1 MTIAR
6 SVLKTGR
13 EGAGHYRM
21 TQPGSLKGLRPEEG
35 DVRLV
40 SLDNLAELNPTLAR
54 EIEEQRERQ
63 CFPWFDTQ
71 GRDSQRVYF
80 DANDVTAH
88 FFDRQGRVRTN
99 SDFQALWSILA
110 TSMTIPV
117 ANRVGWHY
125 HPAKALNG
133 TGRPTHLGLM
143 LNGSANGNPLQ
154 PTAPLQ
160 KPRETIS
167 PFVIILATQ
176 VYEWWKA
183 EGHIQYNAQHSQYY
197 VRVGAKGR
205 EGDFKERYV
214 GLERRVSVASASL
227 SSGLLDGHAKS
238 FDHAAM
244 KRIRQFEKEEDPA
257 EHYFQAKRHEIRR
270 NDRRERGVG
279 MKAIGTLYFT
289 FIAPIGRKRGDVMVG
304 ASVVTLRDAAA
315 LLLHADVE
323 YVQRSFEEVGLRPF
337 ARSAYRP
344 EDVRKQ
350 LITPVMDAAI
360 VLYLQPAR

>member
-13 EGAGHYRM
+13 EGAGYYSM
-21 TQPGSLKGLRPEEG
+21 TQPGSLKGFLPEEG
-35 DVRLV
+35 DVSLV

-54 EIEEQRERQ
+54 DIEEQRERQ

-110 TSMTIPV
+110 TSTTIPV

-125 HPAKALNG
+125 HPAKALND

-143 LNGSANGNPLQ
+143 LNGSANGNPFQL
-154 PTAPLQ
+154 TAPLQ
-160 KPRETIS
+160 EPRETIS

-176 VYEWWKA
+176 VYEWWKE
-183 EGHIQYNAQHSQYY
+183 EGYIQYNGQHGQYY
-197 VRVGAKGR
+197 VRIGAKGQQ
-205 EGDFKERYV
+205 GDFKERYV
-214 GLERRVSVASASL
+214 GLERRVSVGAAAL
-227 SSGLLDGHAKS
+227 ASGLLEGHAKNLE
-238 FDHAAM
+238 HAAM
-244 KRIRQFEKEEDPA
+244 KRLRRFEREDDPA
-257 EHYFQAKRHEIRR
+257 KRYFQLEHHEVKPGERR
-270 NDRRERGVG
+270 SRSAGI
-279 MKAIGTLYFT
+279 KAMGTLYLAL
-289 FIAPIGRKRGDVMVG
+289 IAPIGKKGGEGIVG
-304 ASVVTLRDAAA
+304 ASVVTLGDAAT

-337 ARSAYRP
+337 AGIAYRP
-344 EDVRKQ
+344 EEVRKQ
-350 LITPVMDAAI
+350 LITPVMDAT
-360 VLYLQPAR
+360 VRLYLQPRI